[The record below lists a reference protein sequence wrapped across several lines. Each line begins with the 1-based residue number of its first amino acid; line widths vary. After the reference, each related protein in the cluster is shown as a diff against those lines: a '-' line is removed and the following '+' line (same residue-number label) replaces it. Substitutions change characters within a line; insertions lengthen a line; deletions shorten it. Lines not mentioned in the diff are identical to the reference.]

1 MGEEK
6 VSNHPASNTLAE
18 PEVGEVD
25 GASCE
30 VACGPRVSHVLQRSL
45 IYGVL
50 LIFVGITV
58 NDFRHREAWEFEYQ
72 TLSDSLIHSKGLPQE
87 TSTPELVELMLTR
100 KGVDS
105 WLGDHGYTLAE
116 DSSSHKLRVFAKS
129 SGFRQFRLV
138 VDYHVGGTEQEPVL
152 TTLNFTPESYYFW
165 EVPRQ
170 QSVRGKASRVPS
182 DPAGEEGGTTT
193 QGGTPMGGGSGQ
205 GGRGNGGQRRDIN
218 PEERFDEMDTNGDT
232 MLTDDELSDRL
243 RDNLDR
249 FDGNGDGQIA
259 KAEFL
264 EAMAAILAA
273 VSENRNRQSRGSE
286 SIQGPGSPGGGG
298 LYDVPDDP
306 GEAGEEAANRLL
318 NQ

>member
-1 MGEEK
+1 MGSEMCIR
-6 VSNHPASNTLAE
+6 
-18 PEVGEVD
+18 D
-25 GASCE
+25 
-30 VACGPRVSHVLQRSL
+30 R
-45 IYGVL
+45 
-50 LIFVGITV
+50 
-58 NDFRHREAWEFEYQ
+58 
-72 TLSDSLIHSKGLPQE
+72 
-87 TSTPELVELMLTR
+87 
-100 KGVDS
+100 
-105 WLGDHGYTLAE
+105 
-116 DSSSHKLRVFAKS
+116 
-129 SGFRQFRLV
+129 
-138 VDYHVGGTEQEPVL
+138 
-152 TTLNFTPESYYFW
+152 
-165 EVPRQ
+165 
-170 QSVRGKASRVPS
+170 
-182 DPAGEEGGTTT
+182 
-193 QGGTPMGGGSGQ
+193 MGGGSGQ